1 MFEAPRS
8 MIIRC
13 YGRSDRHRAS
23 GNPSWHA
30 QQQRGVHGAHGDARV
45 LAQGGYLQWR
55 ADGLDHGCNRRGC
68 NLLRNG
74 RNSTPPISSSSV
86 MYAAPNTIS
95 STETLKAIVLAPDD
109 VLSAVNIA
117 AYTID

>member
-1 MFEAPRS
+1 
-8 MIIRC
+8 
-13 YGRSDRHRAS
+13 
-23 GNPSWHA
+23 
-30 QQQRGVHGAHGDARV
+30 
-45 LAQGGYLQWR
+45 
-55 ADGLDHGCNRRGC
+55 
-68 NLLRNG
+68 
-74 RNSTPPISSSSV
+74 